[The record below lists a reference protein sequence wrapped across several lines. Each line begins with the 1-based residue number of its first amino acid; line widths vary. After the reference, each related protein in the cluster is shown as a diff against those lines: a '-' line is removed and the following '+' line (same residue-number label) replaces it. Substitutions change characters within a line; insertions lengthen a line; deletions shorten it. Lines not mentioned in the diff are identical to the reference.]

1 LDRNTL
7 LEHPAG
13 ETDSELLRRLINGD
27 GSAFTQFMNRYRS
40 PIGRYVHSRVRD
52 RHQAEDITQEVF
64 LRVLRAAQSSPHA
77 GRASVKTWLFTI
89 ANNCMADHF
98 RLKVRKPLA
107 LVNDKD
113 DPPEPAATDHTE
125 RIASDDQ
132 TEFLLDLL
140 PDEQRQAVA
149 MKIIGGLT
157 LAEIAEVLG
166 CPLGTVKSR
175 LLYGLNKIHEHLTRK
190 GGVR

>member
-1 LDRNTL
+1 
-7 LEHPAG
+7 
-13 ETDSELLRRLINGD
+13 
-27 GSAFTQFMNRYRS
+27 
-40 PIGRYVHSRVRD
+40 VHSRIRD
-52 RHQAEDITQEVF
+52 RHQAEDIAQEVF
-64 LRVLRAAQSSPHA
+64 LHVLRAAQSSPHA
-77 GRASVKTWLFTI
+77 GRASAKTWLFTI
-89 ANNCMADHF
+89 ANNCVADHF
-98 RLKVRKPLA
+98 RLKIRKPMS
-107 LVNDKD
+107 LVSDGD

-125 RIASDDQ
+125 RIAGDDH
-132 TEFLLDLL
+132 TEFLLELL

-157 LAEIAEVLG
+157 LSEIAEVLG